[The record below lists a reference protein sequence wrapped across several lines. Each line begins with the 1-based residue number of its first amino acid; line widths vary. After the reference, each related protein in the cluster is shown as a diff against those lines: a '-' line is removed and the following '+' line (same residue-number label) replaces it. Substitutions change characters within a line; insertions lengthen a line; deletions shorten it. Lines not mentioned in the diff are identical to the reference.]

1 MYYFLGWPFVT
12 DEQSV
17 TCAGATNP
25 SYLTDWFTSR
35 RLVTASGT
43 SATIIVN
50 LTGAQLVEYVVLYAA
65 VVPSSSLSPTWRAE
79 VYSDL
84 SGGGSQLLDSG
95 VLSAA
100 STFPASYLTGVA
112 GTEPAQ
118 LVHVWT
124 TKRVGGS
131 LQPSG
136 TSSAKSIKIS
146 LATSGAAE
154 WQFGYIAAGDATAF
168 STQSR
173 AGAGYNP
180 SAQYSG
186 RSVQTT
192 GAGVTDSRLTAAT
205 TYPINLASM
214 NYQDAAQWRMLFDN
228 VADCRPFFL
237 YPSTAPRTRAEQ
249 LGIVRFASNRLEI
262 QQRGT
267 RLGTTA
273 LYSLKTEV
281 TAWR

>member
-1 MYYFLGWPFVT
+1 MYYFLGWPFIT

-17 TCAGATNP
+17 TCVGATNP

-35 RLVTASGT
+35 KLVTASGT
-43 SATIIVN
+43 SAAIVVN
-50 LTGAQLVEYVVLYAA
+50 LTGTQPVAYVVLYAA

-95 VLSAA
+95 VLSAVSA
-100 STFPASYLTGVA
+100 FPTSYLAAA

-124 TKRVGGS
+124 AKRVGGS
-131 LQPSG
+131 LRPSG

-146 LATSGAAE
+146 LATSGAAV
-154 WQFGYIAAGDATAF
+154 WQFSYIAAGDATAF
-168 STQSR
+168 STKSL

-180 SAQYSG
+180 AAQYSG
-186 RSVQTT
+186 RSIQTT
-192 GAGVTDSRLTAAT
+192 GAGVTDSRLTAST
-205 TYPINLASM
+205 SYPINLASM
-214 NYQDAAQWRMLFDN
+214 NYEDAEQWRVLFDN

-237 YPSTAPRTRAEQ
+237 YPSTPPKTRAEQ
-249 LGIVRFASNRLEI
+249 LGLVRFASNRLEI

-267 RLGTTA
+267 RLGTAA
-273 LYSLKTEV
+273 LYSLQAEV